1 MNQHLEAISKVVA
14 ENAHAVILLDGADD
28 HRSVRLRIPDNLT
41 LIRVPHYA
49 PELNIAENIRE
60 YLRKN
65 KLSNII
71 FNTDEDIVDKT
82 SKAWRFFAANTN
94 AVTSI
99 TQRDWIKV
107 KLSSRWIRTDRFAN
121 IWQYSSRARST
132 FYPSAEL
139 V

>member
-1 MNQHLEAISKVVA
+1 VVPEANVASMNQHLEAISKAVA
-14 ENAHAVILLDGADD
+14 ENAHAVILLDGAGY

-41 LIRVPHYA
+41 LIRLPRYA
-49 PELNIAENIRE
+49 PELNSAENIWE

-71 FNTDEDIVDKT
+71 FKSYEDIVDKACE
-82 SKAWRFFAANTN
+82 AWCFFAANTN

-107 KLSSRWIRTDRFAN
+107 N
-121 IWQYSSRARST
+121 
-132 FYPSAEL
+132 
-139 V
+139 

>member
-1 MNQHLEAISKVVA
+1 VVPEANVATMTQHLEVISKAVA
-14 ENAHAVILLDGADD
+14 ENAHAVILLDGAGY

-41 LIRVPHYA
+41 LIRLPRYA
-49 PELNIAENIRE
+49 PELNSAENNWE

-71 FNTDEDIVDKT
+71 FKTYEDIVDKACE
-82 SKAWRFFAANTN
+82 AWRFFAANTN

-107 KLSSRWIRTDRFAN
+107 K
-121 IWQYSSRARST
+121 
-132 FYPSAEL
+132 
-139 V
+139 